1 MALYFIIENE
11 DLVNQRVKIGISNN
25 PTQRLKTLQTGNS
38 RRLALM
44 GWINSDKDRKLEK
57 EFHQKYSTVNV
68 IGEWFEINHE
78 IVLELL
84 KVHSYCSY
92 IAKQTNAGELIGHD
106 SDGIPEYAD
115 VWEWASLDISEFCP
129 ECGSGLGLSYNEN
142 YGGERCL
149 QCGFTVQS

>member
-57 EFHQKYSTVNV
+57 EFHQKYSTV
-68 IGEWFEINHE
+68 
-78 IVLELL
+78 
-84 KVHSYCSY
+84 K
-92 IAKQTNAGELIGHD
+92 
-106 SDGIPEYAD
+106 
-115 VWEWASLDISEFCP
+115 
-129 ECGSGLGLSYNEN
+129 
-142 YGGERCL
+142 
-149 QCGFTVQS
+149 

>member
-11 DLVNQRVKIGISNN
+11 DLINQRIKIGISKN
-25 PTQRLKTLQTGNS
+25 PAQRLKNLQTGNS
-38 RRLALM
+38 RKLALM
-44 GWINSDKDRKLEK
+44 GWIDSENDRILEK
-57 EFHQKYSTVNV
+57 EFHQKYSEFNV

-84 KVHSYCSY
+84 KEHCYCSY
-92 IAKQTNAGELIGHD
+92 IAKQANAGKLIGHD
-106 SDGIPEYAD
+106 RYGVPEYAD
-115 VWEWASLDISEFCP
+115 AWEWASLDISEFCP

-149 QCGFTVQS
+149 TCGFTVS